1 MESGTEP
8 WLPCWFAIHTSQPPS
23 PQFEGVIGVC
33 AMWVVWFGAARASLA
48 LLRSP
53 GVLGEITLEE
63 YGAEAQVLVGHGPH
77 Q

>member
-1 MESGTEP
+1 
-8 WLPCWFAIHTSQPPS
+8 
-23 PQFEGVIGVC
+23 
-33 AMWVVWFGAARASLA
+33 MWVVWFGAARASLA